1 MMKRTDLR
9 RLRGAAR
16 KTGRLLA
23 LPAILVWALAGTA
36 AAYDSGDV
44 AAVLAGTGRPGAD
57 LSHADLSGADLA
69 GYGPVADLVD
79 DLDIDG
85 VTRRDDIAIT
95 VSGTVF

>member
-23 LPAILVWALAGTA
+23 LPATLLWALAGTA

-57 LSHADLSGADLA
+57 LSHADLSGADLSGLNLRGANLA
-69 GYGPVADLVD
+69 GWGP
-79 DLDIDG
+79 G
-85 VTRRDDIAIT
+85 WKRRTWPAPICR
-95 VSGTVF
+95 GPG